1 MAEQN
6 RTEPSQNPAHTLV
19 WLCGIGVTAFAV
31 PFLFSNILHWPR
43 GLFLVPYNLVIGAET
58 LLYLRWAGFRAR
70 DLAHHWRAGLVLA
83 LAASA
88 FVIASLQRYPSSP
101 APEGLAFASSLAW
114 VGVAYG
120 GVDAL
125 LLNIVPVVM
134 MSSLAFAAIGRRWLC
149 AALRGTAALV
159 VSAALTLVYHLGYP
173 EFRGPGVASPV
184 LGNVVITATYLVS
197 GNPLAPLL
205 THIAMHVGAIE
216 HGLETVPQLPPHEPS
231 P

>member
-6 RTEPSQNPAHTLV
+6 RTEPSQNPAHTFV

-43 GLFLVPYNLVIGAET
+43 AIFLLPYILIIGAET
-58 LLYLRWAGFRAR
+58 LLYLRWAGFRPR
-70 DLAHHWRAGLVLA
+70 DLAHHWKAGLVLA

-88 FVIASLQRYPSSP
+88 FVVASLGRYPASP
-101 APEGLAFASSLAW
+101 APDGLELVGVLAW
-114 VGVAYG
+114 LGFAYG
-120 GVDAL
+120 AVDAL
-125 LLNIVPVVM
+125 LLNIVPVVAM
-134 MSSLAFAAIGRRWLC
+134 NSLAFATIRRPWLR
-149 AALRGTAALV
+149 ASLRGTSALAI
-159 VSAALTLVYHLGYP
+159 SALLALIYHLGYP
-173 EFRGPGVASPV
+173 EFRGPSVVSPV
-184 LGNVVITATYLVS
+184 FGNVPITATYVLS

-216 HGLETVPQLPPHEPS
+216 HGLETVPQLPPHKTS